1 MGLQIEQ
8 RTDSLKLLLPCLL
21 FSNGKCQTYGFRP
34 KICSIYRCRLLIRVE
49 TRKTTLANARRT
61 LESALRM
68 RSRLQHLVEKH
79 FPELADTPIV
89 HVNKLVGERMDSLD
103 REQRKSFHLAHGEFL
118 VALAAFNF
126 YVETHFKR
134 RESIEQPPCVVGD
147 LAG

>member
-8 RTDSLKLLLPCLL
+8 RTDSLHLLLPCPL

-34 KICSIYRCRLLIRVE
+34 KICSIYRCRLLMRVE
-49 TRKTTLANARRT
+49 TRKTTLPNAERT
-61 LESALRM
+61 LESASRM
-68 RSRLQHLVEKH
+68 RSRLRHLLKKH

-103 REQRKSFHLAHGEFL
+103 REQRRSFRLAHGEFL
-118 VALAAFNF
+118 VALAAFDF

-134 RESIEQPPCVVGD
+134 RESIEH
-147 LAG
+147 